1 MIIDFEFLEKERRQK
16 GADTEINRD
25 SPEDLEVLC
34 DVGVPHRFCRVNRP
48 GLWTDREVESAI
60 AAGANHLLL
69 PMVESPDEIELLAR
83 RVAGRCTVG
92 ILVETLKGVDGA
104 EALAALQLEHVYVGL
119 NDLAIDRGSECIF
132 DAVADGTV
140 DRLRYVFAET
150 AFGFGGATV
159 VDRGYPIPCRLLLA
173 EMARLQ
179 CDFTFLRRSFKRD
192 MVGRDLPVEIGR
204 IRDLWEE
211 LADRDRSQV
220 ERDREALLTAIK
232 AAGGGAA

>member
-1 MIIDFEFLEKERRQK
+1 
-16 GADTEINRD
+16 
-25 SPEDLEVLC
+25 
-34 DVGVPHRFCRVNRP
+34 
-48 GLWTDREVESAI
+48 
-60 AAGANHLLL
+60 
-69 PMVESPDEIELLAR
+69 
-83 RVAGRCTVG
+83 
-92 ILVETLKGVDGA
+92 
-104 EALAALQLEHVYVGL
+104 
-119 NDLAIDRGSECIF
+119 
-132 DAVADGTV
+132 
-140 DRLRYVFAET
+140 
-150 AFGFGGATV
+150 
-159 VDRGYPIPCRLLLA
+159 LLA